1 MSAPPAMPPRSMGA
15 RSAWTAL
22 LLLTATNV
30 LMSLDRTI
38 PQLIAEPVKIEFGL
52 TDAQL
57 GIFIGIAFGLSY
69 GAAGLVIG
77 PLIDRYNRR
86 SLLALILSVW
96 SGMTFLTGMA
106 TSYLWLLVTRAG
118 LGAAE
123 AGGNPAALSIIG
135 DLFAPER
142 RSSAIGIYKIG
153 VPLGIFLASVLVG
166 LLAAEFGWRTVFFV
180 AGVPGFIVALLIW
193 RGVTEPQ
200 RGAHDGTVG
209 SDRQP
214 VSYLTAVRFVLSDR
228 QVMPLTI
235 GLFVSVFAGAA
246 IYAFLASFLQ
256 RIHGMS
262 LDQVGLIV
270 GIGAGISALSPV
282 VIGLLG
288 DKVSRRGNRSLLY
301 YLAALNGMAGLA
313 AIFLLAQDVLWLVVG
328 GILAWQFFSMG
339 LTTPGMAA
347 LITLTPAGMRGTI
360 VAFISVGN
368 MLLGFGLGPFVVGM
382 VSDAIGT
389 TDSLQLSLIIV
400 SGAGYA
406 ISTLAFLAS
415 GRRRPIH
422 EN

>member
-1 MSAPPAMPPRSMGA
+1 MNLQPEPRPAAKHTS
-15 RSAWTAL
+15 SAWTAL
-22 LLLTATNV
+22 AMLTATNV

-52 TDAQL
+52 TDGQL

-69 GAAGLVIG
+69 GVAGLLIG
-77 PLIDRYNRR
+77 PLVDRYNRR
-86 SLLALILSVW
+86 NLLALILSIW

-135 DLFAPER
+135 DLFPPDR

-166 LLAAEFGWRTVFFV
+166 FLASDHGWRTVFFI
-180 AGVPGFIVALLIW
+180 AGVPGFIVALALW
-193 RGVTEPQ
+193 RGVADPQ
-200 RGAHDGTVG
+200 RGIHDGMNG
-209 SDRQP
+209 DAYQP
-214 VSYLTAVRFVLSDR
+214 VPYFTAVRFVLRDR
-228 QVMPLTI
+228 SVMPLTV
-235 GLFVSVFAGAA
+235 GLFVSVFSGAA

-256 RIHGMS
+256 RIHGLS
-262 LDQVGLIV
+262 LAQVGAIM

-282 VIGLLG
+282 VVGLLG
-288 DKVSRRGNRSLLY
+288 DKVSRKGKRSLLT
-301 YLAALNGMAGLA
+301 YLALLNGLAGLTA
-313 AIFLLAQDVLWLVVG
+313 VFLLSQDVLWLAVG

-360 VAFISVGN
+360 VAFVSVGN
-368 MLLGFGLGPFVVGM
+368 MLLGFGLGPFVVGL

-389 TDSLQLSLIIV
+389 ADSLRLALLIV
-400 SGAGYA
+400 SGAGYL
-406 ISTLAFLAS
+406 ISTFAFLAS
-415 GRRRPIH
+415 GLRYR
-422 EN
+422 EA

>member
-1 MSAPPAMPPRSMGA
+1 MTSQPAGPPSRTT

-22 LLLTATNV
+22 ALLTATNV

-57 GIFIGIAFGLSY
+57 GAFIGIAFGLSY
-69 GAAGLVIG
+69 GVAGLVIG
-77 PLIDRYNRR
+77 PLVDRHNRR

-135 DLFAPER
+135 DLFPPEK

-153 VPLGIFLASVLVG
+153 VPLGIFLASALVG
-166 LLAAEFGWRTVFFV
+166 LLATDFGWRTVFFV
-180 AGVPGFIVALLIW
+180 AGVPGFIVAILIW
-193 RGVTEPQ
+193 RGVAEPK
-200 RGAHDGTVG
+200 RGAQEGVPG
-209 SDRQP
+209 GAYQP
-214 VSYLTAVRFVLSDR
+214 VPYLTAVRFVLSDR
-228 QVMPLTI
+228 RVMPLTI

-256 RIHGMS
+256 RIHGVS

-270 GIGAGISALSPV
+270 GVGAGISALSPV

-288 DKVSRRGNRSLLY
+288 DKVSRGGSRLLLY
-301 YLAALNGMAGLA
+301 YLAALNGLAGSA
-313 AIFLLAQDVLWLVVG
+313 AVFLLTQDGLWLVVG

-360 VAFISVGN
+360 IAFISVGN
-368 MLLGFGLGPFVVGM
+368 MLLGFGLGPFVVGL

-389 TDSLQLSLIIV
+389 ADSLQLSLIIV
-400 SGAGYA
+400 SGAGYV
-406 ISTLAFLAS
+406 ISTLAFLSS
-415 GRRRPIH
+415 GLPHRER
-422 EN
+422 EA

>member
-1 MSAPPAMPPRSMGA
+1 MTPNAAVPPSPSGA
-15 RSAWTAL
+15 RRAWTAL
-22 LLLTATNV
+22 ALLTATNV

-38 PQLIAEPVKIEFGL
+38 PQLIAEPVKTEFNL

-69 GAAGLVIG
+69 GVAGLIVG
-77 PLIDRYNRR
+77 PLVDRYNRR

-135 DLFAPER
+135 DLFPPER
-142 RSSAIGIYKIG
+142 RSSAIGLYKVG

-166 LLAAEFGWRTVFFV
+166 LLAADFGWRTVFFV

-193 RGVTEPQ
+193 RGVADPQ
-200 RGAHDGTVG
+200 RGVHERTGGDA
-209 SDRQP
+209 SRP
-214 VSYLTAVRFVLSDR
+214 VPYLVAVRFVLSDR

-262 LDQVGLIV
+262 LEQIGVIV
-270 GIGAGISALSPV
+270 GIGAGLSALSPV
-282 VIGLLG
+282 VIGLAG
-288 DKVSRRGNRSLLY
+288 DRISRRGSRSLLY
-301 YLAALNGMAGLA
+301 YLAALNGLAGLA
-313 AIFLLAQDVLWLVVG
+313 GVFLLTQDSLWLVIG

-368 MLLGFGLGPFVVGM
+368 MLLGFGLGPFVVGL

-389 TDSLQLSLIIV
+389 ADSLQVSLIIV
-400 SGAGYA
+400 SGAAYVV
-406 ISTLAFLAS
+406 STLAFLAS
-415 GRRRPIH
+415 GLRHHRP
-422 EN
+422 EA